1 MTEGVGS
8 VHKTRG
14 TEREKRLHIGKG
26 ELFAVILM
34 FDSINFLNNP
44 IRHWKKL
51 NKCVDRIDE
60 PVCRITLGV
69 NGGRRRYQNGG
80 GKGRLCY
87 DMVT

>member
-44 IRHWKKL
+44 IRHWKEL
-51 NKCVDRIDE
+51 NKF
-60 PVCRITLGV
+60 G
-69 NGGRRRYQNGG
+69 
-80 GKGRLCY
+80 
-87 DMVT
+87 